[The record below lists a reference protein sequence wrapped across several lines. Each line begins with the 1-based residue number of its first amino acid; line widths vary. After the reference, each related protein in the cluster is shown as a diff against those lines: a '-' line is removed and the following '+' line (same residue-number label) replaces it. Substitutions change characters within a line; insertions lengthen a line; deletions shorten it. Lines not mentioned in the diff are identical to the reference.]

1 MLGTILDTG
10 NTAMKGKSICSY
22 RLYIKVDEES
32 NNKYQWHQKLVLWGD
47 KQNG

>member
-32 NNKYQWHQKLVLWGD
+32 NNKWLYVSKW
-47 KQNG
+47 